1 MNAAPRIDPNLEN
14 EHALSPLG
22 LADVVKYG
30 LRDDLEEARA
40 QASSSNANPLHATT
54 HNATK
59 CANKNTGITEENG
72 HVHAACAGADVCDE
86 SSAVDTTAQ
95 QPPPLNNSGFE
106 AYAMAKQASKQAAV
120 GCDSV
125 ELEPPP
131 DAWNRSPAGGG
142 VPAQAGGGV
151 VPAQAGVTALPP
163 LEVDHQLS
171 HGAAAMAVGAATRL
185 RQRLRL
191 RLGGAKL
198 ANHMGVVLIL
208 CSGVNVLT
216 VTLVCVDE
224 SGELY
229 AYMTNAL
236 SVSSFL
242 LHVALTLAHDSVRPG
257 CAAHFILLVLP
268 TFINGAFHLARRD
281 FASAAYLFFVWLLL
295 LFPLLG
301 RGLHR
306 LLSATQQLDRATK
319 DALSRSITIVMSS
332 SMPVLYFLSNGML
345 CIAFQ
350 SESQCAI
357 RGTVNHATILA
368 TVGNAILL
376 IMLTL
381 QPVSLKQMVSLDIPA
396 PHLVAVSCAVIRWV
410 AVLGSAVCGV
420 YTQGLW

>member
-1 MNAAPRIDPNLEN
+1 MNAAPRIDPNLEK

-22 LADVVKYG
+22 LADVVKGG

-59 CANKNTGITEENG
+59 GANKNTGITEENS
-72 HVHAACAGADVCDE
+72 HVNAACAGVDVCDE
-86 SSAVDTTAQ
+86 SSAVETTAQ
-95 QPPPLNNSGFE
+95 QPPPLN
-106 AYAMAKQASKQAAV
+106 MA
-120 GCDSV
+120 
-125 ELEPPP
+125 EPT
-131 DAWNRSPAGGG
+131 
-142 VPAQAGGGV
+142 
-151 VPAQAGVTALPP
+151 TALPP

-198 ANHMGVVLIL
+198 ANQIGVVLIL

-216 VTLVCVDE
+216 VTFVCVDE

-242 LHVALTLAHDSVRPG
+242 LHVALTLAHDSVRLG

-345 CIAFQ
+345 CVAFQ

-381 QPVSLKQMVSLDIPA
+381 QPVSLKQMVRLDIPA